1 MLSRGPSVTAA
12 PGLTLPLDAKT
23 RAGMWVFWD
32 RRGLSSAIAIQARPC
47 HLKHPCAVLEA
58 TGPLASSTLSLE
70 LPPFSQNSLA
80 LGRAAPTMA
89 PRTGSVGKSPLF
101 PIRNIVSSWK
111 SFIQLGG
118 IPAAAGWSG
127 GCAWGMG
134 QAAES
139 GSWKGNCPHAI
150 NGAIPQRGT
159 RQGNAA
165 PCWLGTEIGAGESEG
180 NTVLMPLC
188 MGSCPVPCPHA
199 SQINLGVL
207 RSLGP
212 SPSPGRQQA
221 GSDSL
226 PRSKNWASSP
236 LQASHTGPMA

>member
-1 MLSRGPSVTAA
+1 MASLPCSHPPSVSSYHLSSMPPGLAMLSRSPSVTAA

-23 RAGMWVFWD
+23 RAGMWLFWD

-89 PRTGSVGKSPLF
+89 PRTRSMGKSPLF

-127 GCAWGMG
+127 GVPGEWA
-134 QAAES
+134 
-139 GSWKGNCPHAI
+139 KL
-150 NGAIPQRGT
+150 QRV
-159 RQGNAA
+159 
-165 PCWLGTEIGAGESEG
+165 GAGRE
-180 NTVLMPLC
+180 TVPMPS
-188 MGSCPVPCPHA
+188 MGLFHRGAPGKGMLHHA
-199 SQINLGVL
+199 GWGQ
-207 RSLGP
+207 R
-212 SPSPGRQQA
+212 
-221 GSDSL
+221 
-226 PRSKNWASSP
+226 
-236 LQASHTGPMA
+236 